1 LTDFSIEATPHQ
13 TKETIMATFQCLD
26 DPKAILEKAF
36 CVTHVS
42 KDVKGDLGLTSMKDQ
57 KCKDPVCQ
65 TRRVAH
71 TLKVDVVRTRCDS
84 GQSKFLDGSLT
95 AKLST
100 AFDTDGMHR
109 GFHSGDFTWSGVGGL
124 KITGR
129 MSGITN
135 TGTHRR
141 PIKDCQ
147 KCNDTGILE
156 GRLCGEVV
164 QPGDSKLKGCQV
176 MAAYRIKFDPTE
188 KGGSGAVVGTIDGVI
203 VCFCKS

>member
-1 LTDFSIEATPHQ
+1 
-13 TKETIMATFQCLD
+13 MATFQCLE
-26 DPKAILEKAF
+26 DPAAILEKAF

-42 KDVKGDLGLTSMKDQ
+42 KNLEGKLVLTSMKDQ
-57 KCKDPVCQ
+57 KCKEPKCQ

-71 TLKVDVVRTRCDS
+71 ALKVIVTRTRCDS
-84 GQSKFLDGSLT
+84 DPGKFLDGDLT
-95 AKLST
+95 VKLST

-109 GFHSGDFTWSGVGGL
+109 GFHSGDFSWTGVGGL
-124 KITGR
+124 LITGR

-147 KCNDTGILE
+147 KCNDVGILE
-156 GRLCGEVV
+156 GRLCGEIIKG
-164 QPGDSKLKGCQV
+164 GDSKLKGCQV
-176 MAAYRIKFDPTE
+176 MAAYRIKFDPSE

-203 VCFCKS
+203 VCFCKA

>member
-1 LTDFSIEATPHQ
+1 
-13 TKETIMATFQCLD
+13 MATFQCLE
-26 DPKAILEKAF
+26 DPGGILEKQF

-42 KDVKGDLGLTSMKDQ
+42 KNLKGDLKLTSMKDQ
-57 KCKDPVCQ
+57 KCKEPKCQ

-71 TLKVDVVRTRCDS
+71 TLKVIATRTVCDS
-84 GQSKFLDGSLT
+84 DQSKFMDGDLT
-95 AKLST
+95 VRLST

-109 GFHSGDFTWSGVGGL
+109 GFHSGDFTWTGVGGL
-124 KITGR
+124 TISGR

-141 PIKDCQ
+141 PIQDCQ

-156 GRLCGEVV
+156 GRLCGEIVKG
-164 QPGDSKLKGCQV
+164 GDSKLKGCQV
-176 MAAYRIKFDPTE
+176 MAAYRIKFDPSE

-203 VCFCKS
+203 VCFCQG